1 MEIRIIHNYF
11 KQQSKDEHDETN
23 NLGLS
28 KSLTL
33 TAPSDWY
40 MFLIP
45 KKNRLKRVNR
55 SGIGLH
61 WPRSM
66 LMIHSKRTG
75 SEESFVRES
84 NYTDH

>member
-1 MEIRIIHNYF
+1 MEIRINYNYL
-11 KQQSKDEHDETN
+11 KQQSKDEHETN

-28 KSLTL
+28 KSLTP

-45 KKNRLKRVNR
+45 KKNRLIRVTRLENE
-55 SGIGLH
+55 LD
-61 WPRSM
+61 WPRCM
-66 LMIHSKRTG
+66 VWIHSRRTG